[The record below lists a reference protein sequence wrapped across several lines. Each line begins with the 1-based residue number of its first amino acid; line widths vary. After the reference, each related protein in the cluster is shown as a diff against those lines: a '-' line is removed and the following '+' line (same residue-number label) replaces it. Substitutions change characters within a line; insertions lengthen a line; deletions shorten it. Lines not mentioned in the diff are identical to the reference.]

1 MFLMEQ
7 QKDKELKRHSIR
19 STKGMVLTALL
30 FAIAIILSI
39 VENSLPSA
47 MIGVPGV
54 KLGLSNIA
62 VMYGL
67 FFLSKRQ
74 GYMIA
79 VLKAT
84 FVFFTRGTVAGLL
97 SLVGGIL
104 SLTVIVLLMLVF
116 KKKISYLLLSI
127 AGAIFHNIGQLIG
140 VSFLYTTLYIW
151 AYLPVLIVTGIL
163 AGIGTSTLLKF
174 ILPAFQKLGLK

>member
-7 QKDKELKRHSIR
+7 RKDKDIKKYSITT
-19 STKGMVLTALL
+19 TKGMVLTALL
-30 FAIAIILSI
+30 FTIAIVLSI
-39 VENSLPSA
+39 VENSLPPI
-47 MIGVPGV
+47 MINVPGV

-79 VLKAT
+79 ILKAS

-104 SLTVIVLLMLVF
+104 SLTIIVILMLLF

-140 VSFLYTTLYIW
+140 VSLIYTSVYIW

-174 ILPAFQKLGLK
+174 ILPAFNKLGLK